1 MFAII
6 SLCTDKCVQINYYT
20 LMFEEITS
28 RKHYYGYPHIIYV
41 TNDNSIGKQNAYY
54 SSMCLYPDFENDY
67 TDNVC

>member
-1 MFAII
+1 
-6 SLCTDKCVQINYYT
+6 
-20 LMFEEITS
+20 MFEEITS
-28 RKHYYGYPHIIYV
+28 RKHYYGYPHIIHV